1 MSSDNKSAA
10 LAKICGINAVDGF
23 DPTAL
28 AVEYTDLNNGEKRL
42 RLPVMSQVAWFRL
55 KYPNGR
61 FMLSVV
67 PGKDCFVATARV
79 YKDFMDPVDCYLS
92 EATASRGYLPDKP
105 TVSPREW
112 AQTAALGIALRNAG
126 FGLQFHA
133 AGDSFD
139 EPAVNELG
147 ALIEQTPA
155 TEAGMEETE
164 ESPIPESSGASSA
177 VPATPATPPEPD
189 EDPLEAAKKM
199 PCPISKHKGKTLGDM
214 ITMDPG
220 ALVWVANK
228 FTGDPALKA
237 AAKLICECAVAAA
250 S

>member
-1 MSSDNKSAA
+1 MSSDNKTAA
-10 LAKICGINAVDGF
+10 LAKICEINAVDGF
-23 DPTAL
+23 DPASL
-28 AVEYTDLNNGEKRL
+28 AVEYTDLNTGEKRL

-61 FMLSVV
+61 FTLNVA

-79 YKDFMDPVDCYLS
+79 YKDFMDQPDCYLS
-92 EATASRGYLPDKP
+92 EATASRGYLADKP

-112 AQTAALGIALRNAG
+112 AQTAALGTALRNAG

-147 ALIEQTPA
+147 ELSDRTPA
-155 TEAGMEETE
+155 TGAGMAEPDNT
-164 ESPIPESSGASSA
+164 SFPESGGASPA
-177 VPATPATPPEPD
+177 VPATPAASPEPD
-189 EDPLEAAKKM
+189 EDPLDVAKKM

-214 ITMDPG
+214 IAVDPG

-237 AAKLICECAVAAA
+237 AAKLICESAVGAA